1 MGDPALK
8 QKNNENKTISTQIL
22 QILSLIPNK
31 TEALDF
37 SLLDF
42 KFISNYFQL
51 NKNSAKK
58 FLLQNSKRADFLFD
72 LLRQCK
78 DKNVFLAGKKYYFV
92 KKNVSDNDLRSFIMY
107 SLLAEKTFGIRAEF
121 LLAIAA
127 QESNYNKK
135 AYSSRQHGPF
145 QFTNSTIN
153 DLLTRQDYL
162 KTLFS
167 KNFSDNPMLLNALNK
182 SFDLLKHKDN
192 LYNINNAVY
201 LAASLIRI
209 KAMERK
215 IPLNNLKRLAGAY
228 NGGGTKNYSEDVYL
242 RYLFLKGQ
250 QQGKIVFFEFQK

>member
-1 MGDPALK
+1 MSDPALK
-8 QKNNENKTISTQIL
+8 EKNNQNKTISNQIL
-22 QILSLIPNK
+22 HILSLIPNK

-51 NKNSAKK
+51 NEASAKE
-58 FLLQNSKRADFLFD
+58 FLLQNSKRADFLFN

-78 DKNVFLAGKKYYFV
+78 DKNVFLGKKYYFV

-127 QESNYNKK
+127 QESNYNKN
-135 AYSSRQHGPF
+135 AYSSGQHGPF

-153 DLLTRQDYL
+153 DLLKRQNHL

-167 KNFSDNPMLLNALNK
+167 KNFSDKPMLLNALNK
-182 SFDLLKHKDN
+182 SFDLLKDKNN

-215 IPLNNLKRLAGAY
+215 IPLDNLKRLAKAY

-242 RYLFLKGQ
+242 RYLFLTGQ

>member
-8 QKNNENKTISTQIL
+8 EKNNKNKTISNQIL
-22 QILSLIPNK
+22 HILSLIPNK

-42 KFISNYFQL
+42 NFISNYFQL
-51 NKNSAKK
+51 NKNSAQK

-107 SLLAEKTFGIRAEF
+107 SLLAEKTFEIKAEF

-145 QFTNSTIN
+145 QFTNSTIK
-153 DLLTRQDYL
+153 DLLNRQNNL
-162 KTLFS
+162 KKSFS
-167 KNFSDNPMLLNALNK
+167 KNFSDKPMLLNALNK
-182 SFDLLKHKDN
+182 SFDLLKHKN
-192 LYNINNAVY
+192 LYNINSAVY

-215 IPLNNLKRLAGAY
+215 IPLDNLKRLAGAY

-242 RYLFLKGQ
+242 RYLFLTGQ